1 MSIAGFDMKAYE
13 GDLDEDMAEAG
24 NSCSMSLSVA
34 LDWRQDDARKIVFFF
49 AWEVLLFC
57 KEHVTAV
64 TPVRADLKTDSANG
78 RTANLA
84 WRVAFSP
91 FPRAFA
97 LLSEIVAPNLPA
109 IFSMLIRWMR
119 VSPACGLRGGGW
131 LTRSFFTIH
140 SRFSLH
146 TSRSFEGVCWKNGEV
161 MNDVQPPTL
170 NDPVR
175 TCKATIGISVGIGD
189 ARCRQPRCWGRGGKK
204 ACN

>member
-64 TPVRADLKTDSANG
+64 TPARADLKTDSANG

-97 LLSEIVAPNLPA
+97 QLSEIVAPNLPA

-119 VSPACGLRGGGW
+119 VDFEWTACGLRVDRVW
-131 LTRSFFTIH
+131 TSWRWMTHPLFFHYPLALLVAHIA
-140 SRFSLH
+140 F
-146 TSRSFEGVCWKNGEV
+146 FWG
-161 MNDVQPPTL
+161 
-170 NDPVR
+170 
-175 TCKATIGISVGIGD
+175 SVLKKWRGYE
-189 ARCRQPRCWGRGGKK
+189 RCAAPYFKRPS
-204 ACN
+204 